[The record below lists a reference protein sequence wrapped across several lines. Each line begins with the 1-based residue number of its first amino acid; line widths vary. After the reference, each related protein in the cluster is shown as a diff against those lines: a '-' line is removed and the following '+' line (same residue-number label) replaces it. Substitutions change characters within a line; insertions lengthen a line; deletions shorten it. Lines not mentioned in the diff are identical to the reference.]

1 MSKCLGKDRN
11 NNPCRSNAQDG
22 TQFCKNHQYMVDYTP
37 EMLSALQLCK
47 GCMKMYF
54 FEGDIKQCASCK
66 ERGKE
71 SRAKAKENVVLCKS
85 EGCKFKRS
93 VENIYCGL
101 HQLCLFVDE
110 CTAEGVRPCVKYL
123 KGCRTKLG
131 ADYANKSCQECLHKE
146 REKDKARRSAVSG
159 EVVDGMKQ
167 CSVCCKTKPVGE
179 YMGAVAAT
187 AVADNQMTKTCR
199 ACRDEFQRQNEKRDM
214 EHRREWQRNDS
225 KKPERQ
231 AVKREWVEANPDKVA
246 LKHLNYRDRQ
256 HNENQEEYLKH
267 NAEIMAKWR
276 ENNPEKV
283 QEMNQH
289 RVLNIGY
296 KFQEYQRKSEKY
308 HQTFELSFEQFE
320 TIVKTPCFYCGV
332 IQEKGF
338 NGIDRADQKNGYTLV
353 NSVSCCKLC
362 NFMKGAVDNITFLQR
377 IEHILKRNTMITG
390 GNYFPDAFQN
400 HQTVFYSK
408 YKKRAV
414 QKGLAFELSV
424 EDFDKL
430 ILENCY
436 ICGKKT
442 DETHTNGV
450 DRFDNQQG
458 YTFHNSNACCGECNG
473 MKKEIDYDILWAQFK
488 KIYDNTLGKEMPK
501 PSVTVTNICSPNAN
515 KKSKTEIAEESKLR
529 KQRQRQ
535 LMREKY
541 GDEEFKKM
549 RAAEI
554 ASYRACAGYC
564 LRHLA
569 QDA

>member
-1 MSKCLGKDRN
+1 
-11 NNPCRSNAQDG
+11 
-22 TQFCKNHQYMVDYTP
+22 
-37 EMLSALQLCK
+37 
-47 GCMKMYF
+47 MKMYF

-131 ADYANKSCQECLHKE
+131 ADYANKSCQECLQKE

-179 YMGAVAAT
+179 YMGAA
-187 AVADNQMTKTCR
+187 ADNQMTKTCR

-231 AVKREWVEANPDKVA
+231 AVKREWVEANPERVA
-246 LKHLNYRDRQ
+246 LGWLNYRDRQ
-256 HNENQEEYLKH
+256 HNENQEEYLKR
-267 NAEIMAKWR
+267 NAENMSKWR

-283 QEMNQH
+283 KESNDNRLH
-289 RVLNIGY
+289 SIEINFNHY
-296 KFQEYQRKSEKY
+296 KYDSTVQRRE
-308 HQTFELSFEQFE
+308 FDLSFEQFE
-320 TIVKTPCFYCGV
+320 TIVKSPCFYCGI
-332 IQEKGF
+332 IQDKGF
-338 NGIDRADQKNGYTLV
+338 NGIDKTDQTQGYV
-353 NSVSCCKLC
+353 IENCVSCCKLC

-377 IEHILKRNTMITG
+377 VEHILKRNTMITG
-390 GNYFPDAFQN
+390 GNYYPDAFQN
-400 HQTVFYSK
+400 HHSVPYAS
-408 YKKRAV
+408 YKQRAERM
-414 QKGLAFELSV
+414 GIEFELTV

-442 DETHTNGV
+442 DENHTNGV
-450 DRFDNQQG
+450 DRFDNERG
-458 YTFHNSNACCGECNG
+458 YTFHNSNACCGECNI
-473 MKKEIDYDILWAQFK
+473 MKKEIDYDVLLAQFK
-488 KIYDNTLGKEMPK
+488 KIYKNTLGKEMPK
-501 PSVTVTNICSPNAN
+501 PSITVTSIISPNLE
-515 KKSKTEIAEESKLR
+515 KMTKTEIKEHQQEQREAKR
-529 KQRQRQ
+529 KAI
-535 LMREKY
+535 REKY
-541 GDEEFKKM
+541 ADEKFKKQ

-554 ASYRACAGYC
+554 AKNR
-564 LRHLA
+564 RNV
-569 QDA
+569 

>member
-131 ADYANKSCQECLHKE
+131 ADYTNKSCQECLQKE
-146 REKDKARRSAVSG
+146 RERDKARRSAVSG

-167 CSVCCKTKPVGE
+167 CSVCCKTKPVSE
-179 YMGAVAAT
+179 YMGAL
-187 AVADNQMTKTCR
+187 ADNQMTKTCR

-246 LKHLNYRDRQ
+246 LKHLNKRNRNY
-256 HNENQEEYLKH
+256 
-267 NAEIMAKWR
+267 
-276 ENNPEKV
+276 PETSDLTK
-283 QEMNQH
+283 
-289 RVLNIGY
+289 
-296 KFQEYQRKSEKY
+296 
-308 HQTFELSFEQFE
+308 EQFDNI
-320 TIVKTPCFYCGV
+320 TKQPCCYCGV
-332 IQEKGF
+332 IQPRGF
-338 NGIDRADQKNGYTLV
+338 NGVDRVDSTRGYQIDNC
-353 NSVSCCKLC
+353 VSCCTVC
-362 NFMKGAVDNITFLQR
+362 NLMKGAVDNITFIQR
-377 IEHILKRNTMITG
+377 AEHILRHNSVLKDAKKYPEAFCDHIGSTYESYRYSAVKRGYEFEIT
-390 GNYFPDAFQN
+390 
-400 HQTVFYSK
+400 K
-408 YKKRAV
+408 
-414 QKGLAFELSV
+414 
-424 EDFDKL
+424 EDYYKL
-430 ILENCY
+430 IQEDCY
-436 ICGKKT
+436 LCGKKT
-442 DETHTNGV
+442 TETHQNGI
-450 DRFDNQQG
+450 DRFDNERG
-458 YTFHNSNACCGECNG
+458 YTFHNSNACCGQCNL
-473 MKKEIDYDILWAQFK
+473 MKKEIDYQEFLDHLLK
-488 KIYDNTLGKEMPK
+488 VYNYSSTKELKDPG
-501 PSVTVTNICSPNAN
+501 VRITNILNRN
-515 KKSKTEIAEESKLR
+515 IARLTRDERKAASESK
-529 KQRQRQ
+529 K
-535 LMREKY
+535 
-541 GDEEFKKM
+541 
-549 RAAEI
+549 
-554 ASYRACAGYC
+554 
-564 LRHLA
+564 
-569 QDA
+569 